1 MSKTST
7 TVKSGADWKRLKAMR
22 EEDIDYSDAPK
33 ITPEMFAKGLVKK
46 RGVVVRRVKQSVTH
60 ASKQTCLSGSR
71 LAARAT
77 RLR

>member
-33 ITPEMFAKGLVKK
+33 ITPEMFAQGLVKK
-46 RGVVVRRVKQSVTH
+46 RGVVVRRVKQSVTRR
-60 ASKQTCLSGSR
+60 SG
-71 LAARAT
+71 RA
-77 RLR
+77 